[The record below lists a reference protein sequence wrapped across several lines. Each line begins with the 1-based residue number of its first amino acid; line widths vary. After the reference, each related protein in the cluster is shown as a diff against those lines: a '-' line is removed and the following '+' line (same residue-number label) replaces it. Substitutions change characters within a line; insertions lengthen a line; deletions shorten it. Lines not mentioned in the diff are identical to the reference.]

1 VHVKS
6 DDAQGK
12 CITSDKCPAA
22 NECEASIKADYLD
35 SGNVPAKCSD
45 TSGGAVCATKCASA
59 TCVPRK
65 NFPGADK
72 LEAICARFTE
82 DSCGKDQL
90 ARNCEWAPAVPEGSS
105 GPTFVCST
113 ADDGDTAWAI
123 QDEGECSAGGG
134 VADSVCD
141 FLAETDC
148 LDKGACSTSLKGKCA
163 PLVKNTF
170 TTCKASCFASSHTDK
185 VCSGCLIDQLFESNT
200 LGLEQPDIF
209 TCCGCLDETFAVV
222 NIDKTQLHDLLS
234 SPCKKHSVTGD
245 DDDKDD
251 N

>member
-1 VHVKS
+1 MMCHVGCYCPRDTPLF

-90 ARNCEWAPAVPEGSS
+90 ARNCEWAPAVPEGSRPAKKAVIFFGWAFFLVS
-105 GPTFVCST
+105 LGGQAPPVLGPHGAHARGAKRNRSDCRSRIILPL
-113 ADDGDTAWAI
+113 W
-123 QDEGECSAGGG
+123 GGAA
-134 VADSVCD
+134 VLP
-141 FLAETDC
+141 LA
-148 LDKGACSTSLKGKCA
+148 A
-163 PLVKNTF
+163 PPR
-170 TTCKASCFASSHTDK
+170 TTGTRPGRSRTRYAAR
-185 VCSGCLIDQLFESNT
+185 
-200 LGLEQPDIF
+200 
-209 TCCGCLDETFAVV
+209 AV
-222 NIDKTQLHDLLS
+222 
-234 SPCKKHSVTGD
+234 
-245 DDDKDD
+245 
-251 N
+251 

>member
-1 VHVKS
+1 MWWAGRNQEKYPPEIFYRSFSRAGKGLACNGQGILPAANVPTCPDIQEYTTCGSCQATCENPNPICNMMCHVGCYCPRDTPLF

-90 ARNCEWAPAVPEGSS
+90 ARNCEWAPAVPEGSR
-105 GPTFVCST
+105 PAKKAVIFFR
-113 ADDGDTAWAI
+113 WAYLLI
-123 QDEGECSAGGG
+123 SLGG
-134 VADSVCD
+134 
-141 FLAETDC
+141 
-148 LDKGACSTSLKGKCA
+148 
-163 PLVKNTF
+163 
-170 TTCKASCFASSHTDK
+170 
-185 VCSGCLIDQLFESNT
+185 
-200 LGLEQPDIF
+200 
-209 TCCGCLDETFAVV
+209 
-222 NIDKTQLHDLLS
+222 
-234 SPCKKHSVTGD
+234 
-245 DDDKDD
+245 
-251 N
+251 